1 MKRIASGLLALV
13 LAFSLCACGAE
24 TASSSLPSSAESSTE
39 TTKTAAAPAAND
51 DAMAKTAVTD
61 GTKDVENDEA
71 PDAEEDAVAELGDL
85 LDDGASPSASSQEK
99 AMQKLIDYLLEDG
112 SEITELEGSGI
123 KIPHSLLNTGSGD
136 SGDVSALAARPGDS
150 DLYYYTILSGFTQV
164 GILSGDTFTFQLS
177 YEDYTMQGMVDIGTY
192 QSGDSITLIKSDFPI
207 DPPDSLLTSVTD
219 LAFSM
224 VNLCAV
230 SAGVTMQ
237 ELGFT
242 YYDSD
247 DSSSTAA
254 APDAATAFSGTS
266 SGSADTASATTGE
279 KNALDSAKSYLNA
292 MAFSYDGLVD
302 QLEYEGFTHSEAVY
316 GADHCGADWMEQA
329 ARMAEEYLN
338 SGSFSRSGLI
348 DQLEYE
354 GFTNAQAVYGAEQNG
369 Y

>member
-1 MKRIASGLLALV
+1 MKRIASGLLALA

-24 TASSSLPSSAESSTE
+24 TASSSQPSSAESSAE
-39 TTKTAAAPAAND
+39 TMKTAAAPAAND

-71 PDAEEDAVAELGDL
+71 PDTEEDAVAALGDL
-85 LDDGASPSASSQEK
+85 LDAASPAVSSQEE
-99 AMQKLIDYLLEDG
+99 AMQKVIDYLLEEG

-123 KIPHSLLNTGSGD
+123 KIPHSMLSSGSD
-136 SGDVSALAARPGDS
+136 NSGDVSALAARPGDS
-150 DLYYYTILSGFTQV
+150 DLYYYTIISDFTQV
-164 GILSGDTFTFQLS
+164 GILSGDTFTFQLG

-192 QSGDSITLIKSDFPI
+192 HSGDSITLIKSDFPI

-247 DSSSTAA
+247 DSSTAA

-266 SGSADTASATTGE
+266 SGSSDTASATTGE
-279 KNALDSAKSYLNA
+279 QNALDSAKSYLNA

-338 SGSFSRSGLI
+338 SGSFSRSSLI

-354 GFTNAQAVYGAEQNG
+354 GFTNAQAVYGVEQNG